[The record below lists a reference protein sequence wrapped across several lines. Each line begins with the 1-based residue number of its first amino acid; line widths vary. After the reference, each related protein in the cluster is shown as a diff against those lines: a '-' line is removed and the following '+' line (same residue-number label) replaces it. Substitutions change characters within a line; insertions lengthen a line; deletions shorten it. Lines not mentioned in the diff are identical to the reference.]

1 MKSVLFVRS
10 TAFAFVSQD
19 GSRRRAVVVSL
30 AVSRIW
36 VSSRLSVIHS
46 RDGRVHFQ
54 PTCATGQRL
63 IGDLI
68 QALPAVLLIGVL
80 PGWLWTRTLLRS
92 GDLAERL
99 AYTIALSITLVPTA
113 ALLQTYLFATGVTLV
128 VTLVSAAL
136 VFFAGLTV
144 YLLSGP
150 AKKGEEPVCTPPSP
164 PGVATLVPLIGGL
177 ALALV
182 MFLGLGPGEWFMI
195 PIAFL
200 VIAAG
205 AAYLWAPRGRETRR
219 TGPLESGHPPA
230 PAVRYAL
237 LGGVLLLVLL
247 RGYLGPIVNGWPF
260 PRGVD
265 RYEHAVMAGMMM
277 RNGSNESFMLYP
289 PGFHLLTA
297 MISRLSGFGPLD
309 LFSILAATL
318 PLMGALALYA
328 LAKRLWGWEYGV
340 AAALTS
346 GVLLGGTYL
355 HFEEARYPNFIGE
368 YFLIVLTVAT
378 LIGMYAAPTARN
390 GLLLALLGSS
400 TVLYHQIAGYS
411 LAVLLGFVCLLFVPY
426 LLLKDRKKGIY
437 ITLSL
442 GLLGLL
448 SVLYAWDTYDLP
460 SLVAGM
466 LGGAQ
471 TGRGGEAVAMAI
483 GTKPVS
489 GPVHF
494 LATMSQPVLWL
505 GLLGLALMLADR
517 ENAKGTPDMLARL
530 TVLVWT
536 LLLFF
541 GSLSSYSGFPDRF
554 ERDLGVPL
562 ALLAALA
569 LVSVLQSSPRSGT
582 RTAFVV
588 VLLAVFLSAT
598 LVGAQTILNL
608 EQAAGPSARPK
619 DRPPGARVVAAGEWL
634 GRHNEGG
641 SIIATPYLHYT
652 PSRAMLAMGGYT
664 RMQSYDEARI
674 RRARDLPPFGP
685 APLWDA
691 LWVLQHPRSGR
702 TTEVL
707 EKNDVRYIVFDKR
720 YPWIDWR
727 AYALQ
732 RDLYKLVYENDSVI
746 IFAPRRN

>member
-1 MKSVLFVRS
+1 M
-10 TAFAFVSQD
+10 VS
-19 GSRRRAVVVSL
+19 
-30 AVSRIW
+30 
-36 VSSRLSVIHS
+36 
-46 RDGRVHFQ
+46 
-54 PTCATGQRL
+54 
-63 IGDLI
+63 DLLT
-68 QALPAVLLIGVL
+68 ALPAAFLIGVL
-80 PGWLWTRTLLRS
+80 PGWFWTRCLLPS
-92 GDLAERL
+92 GDRAEQL
-99 AYTIALSITLVPTA
+99 AYTIALSITLVPA
-113 ALLQTYLFATGVTLV
+113 VALVQTYIFATGVTFA
-128 VTLVSAAL
+128 VTVASMAL
-136 VFFAGLTV
+136 VFLAGLAAH
-144 YLLSGP
+144 LLFGP
-150 AKKGEEPVCTPPSP
+150 AKGSEEPLSRPPASP
-164 PGVATLVPLIGGL
+164 GLPTLAPLAAAL
-177 ALALV
+177 ALALW
-182 MFLGLGPGEWFMI
+182 MFLGLPPGAWLMI
-195 PIAFL
+195 PIAVL

-205 AAYLWAPRGRETRR
+205 VAYIWMPQERET
-219 TGPLESGHPPA
+219 PA
-230 PAVRYAL
+230 ATPGGDVSARVRYSL
-237 LGGVLLLVLL
+237 LAFVLLLVLA

-277 RNGSNESFMLYP
+277 RDGSNESFMLYP

-297 MISRLSGFGPLD
+297 MISRLSGIEPLE
-309 LFSILAATL
+309 LFPILAPTL

-368 YFLIVLTVAT
+368 YFLIVLTVAA
-378 LIGMYAAPTARN
+378 LVGMYASPTARN

-569 LVSVLQSSPRSGT
+569 LVSVLRSSPRSGT

-674 RRARDLPPFGP
+674 RRARDLPPFG
-685 APLWDA
+685 ADPLWDA
-691 LWVLQHPRSGR
+691 LWVLQHPTSSR
-702 TTEVL
+702 TAQIL

-720 YPWIDWR
+720 YPWVDWR

-732 RDLYKLVYENDSVI
+732 RNLYKPVYENESVI
-746 IFAPRRN
+746 IFAPRAN